1 MRGISR
7 LARSPRRH
15 RERQDTDTESQL
27 ATRDE
32 RCVRIL
38 SLDGG
43 GVRGLISAGVL
54 VALEREM
61 RDRGAVTKIADAF
74 DMVVG
79 TSIGGI
85 LALGLASPAVGFAG
99 RPPAPASARHIRR
112 MLQDYLPR
120 VFGTRR
126 DRVFSTLGH
135 AIATKY
141 ANGTRQ
147 RLLHELFQ
155 SLRLEDAIL
164 PCAVTAYDTQR
175 RQPTI
180 LRSYGIAPI
189 GRAPKEPVRPV
200 PFLMADAAFAT
211 SAAPTYFP
219 PALIHELPQED
230 DAGAGR
236 DAETRSYS
244 LVDGGLF
251 ANNPALV
258 AYTEAK
264 KIFPWAARFVIA
276 SVGTGISDTPYPHDD
291 IRRWGFVDWVSP
303 HHNVPL
309 LAMMMDGQSD
319 SAVEMLENLDRV
331 KLFRFDVDVEHA
343 HTRMD
348 DASPANMKY
357 LAALGDSLA
366 GGEREKLLSLT
377 DALVM

>member
-1 MRGISR
+1 
-7 LARSPRRH
+7 
-15 RERQDTDTESQL
+15 
-27 ATRDE
+27 
-32 RCVRIL
+32 
-38 SLDGG
+38 
-43 GVRGLISAGVL
+43 
-54 VALEREM
+54 
-61 RDRGAVTKIADAF
+61 
-74 DMVVG
+74 
-79 TSIGGI
+79 
-85 LALGLASPAVGFAG
+85 
-99 RPPAPASARHIRR
+99 